1 MGILPEVN
9 MASWLVAVSLILA
22 IVLKCNGEVSLS
34 DDPSLF
40 PGHLEPI
47 GSKRPMWPIE
57 TVDEYPSPHGETGLF
72 YCSYLLLSSC
82 SL

>member
-1 MGILPEVN
+1 MV
-9 MASWLVAVSLILA
+9 SWLVVVSLILT

-57 TVDEYPSPHGETGLF
+57 TVDEYPSPQGE
-72 YCSYLLLSSC
+72 
-82 SL
+82 